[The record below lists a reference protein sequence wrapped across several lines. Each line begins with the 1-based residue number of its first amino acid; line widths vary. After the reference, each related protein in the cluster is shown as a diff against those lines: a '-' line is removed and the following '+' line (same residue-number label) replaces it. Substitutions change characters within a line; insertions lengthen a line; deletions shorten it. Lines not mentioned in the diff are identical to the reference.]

1 MASTIENRRHTPELR
16 SFGAVVRRSREVAGL
31 KQVEVAGLVN
41 VTRAYIGHVELGKT
55 RCRLDFAR
63 RLDNALKADGEIVK
77 AWNEL
82 IESIKSVKY
91 AAYFVDFPKA
101 ESTASLVRVYETH
114 IVNGLFQT
122 EAYAKELI
130 KDPDILNTRMNRQK
144 QVMADPVPKIFV
156 VLEESVLH
164 KQVGTQEVMR
174 EQLEYLLELS
184 ERPGIRLQVLPTA
197 VYVEDARA
205 AFAIATQ
212 SDRSDTAYLVTGTG
226 GVTSADPVEL
236 ANLHERFGSLQ
247 AEALNVRD
255 TRALIRKVIE
265 ERWT

>member
-16 SFGAVVRRSREVAGL
+16 SFGAVVRRLREAAGL
-31 KQVEVAGLVN
+31 KQVELATAVN
-41 VTRAYIGHVELGKT
+41 VSRAYIGHVELGKT
-55 RCRLDFAR
+55 RCRLDFAK
-63 RLDNALKADGEIVK
+63 RLDSALHANGEIVS

-91 AAYFVDFPKA
+91 AAYFIDFPRA
-101 ESTASLVRVYETH
+101 ESTASLIRDYETH

-122 EAYAKELI
+122 EAYAKVII
-130 KDPDILNTRMNRQK
+130 KDPDIFNTRMNRQK
-144 QVMADPVPKIFV
+144 QVMGDPAPKIFV

-164 KQVGTQEVMR
+164 RQIGTREVMR

-184 ERPGIRLQVLPTA
+184 ERPGIRLQVLPT

-212 SDRSDTAYLVTGTG
+212 RDRSEAAYLVTGTG
-226 GVTSADPVEL
+226 GLTSADPDEL
-236 ANLHERFGSLQ
+236 ANLNERFASLQ